1 MIAGRGAFGVISS
14 YMMDRGVSP
23 FHSLPSGLCE
33 DASGEAV
40 RLIQRMAGRDAAAL
54 TELHTLW
61 CPVLMGIALRMV
73 GERRD
78 ADEVV
83 RAAFERMWKRAESY
97 DPHRMPPFV
106 WAFVTLRGLALES
119 LQGRRRG
126 KSESAVE
133 CASIPVPRG
142 ALPKVLAGDDC
153 RRLRSAM
160 DQLEMEERICL
171 ERAVFLEYARQPD
184 PEQPGG
190 PSAAVKNQLRRALET
205 ICNQLSRH
213 EL

>member
-1 MIAGRGAFGVISS
+1 
-14 YMMDRGVSP
+14 MDRAVSP
-23 FHSLPSGLCE
+23 FHALPSGLCE

-40 RLIQRMAGRDAAAL
+40 RLIQRIAGRDAAAL

-61 CPVLMGIALRMV
+61 CPVLMGIALRML
-73 GERRD
+73 GERRE

-83 RAAFERMWKRAESY
+83 RAAFERMWKRADSY

-106 WAFVTLRGLALES
+106 WAFVMLRGLALER

-126 KSESAVE
+126 KSDSASES
-133 CASIPVPRG
+133 SPIPVPRG
-142 ALPKVLAGDDC
+142 AVPKVLAGDDC

-160 DQLEMEERICL
+160 DQLDLEERTCL

-184 PEQPGG
+184 PEQLGG
-190 PSAAVKNQLRRALET
+190 PSAAVKNHLRRALET